1 MTRSILGLRR
11 GVAVPIVAV
20 ALAVPTTLA
29 LTGAF
34 AADSPSPGSIA
45 QFRQQAAER
54 LLKSPGARYMSW
66 PAQVAANFVATG
78 NRSFGQQ
85 MQADSPP
92 QGQVGAASAS
102 AAAGSAVSSANLKN
116 VRVNNPGEDTHGLN
130 QTTQSETTIAVH
142 GSHVAVGYNDSQVTG
157 LFLTAGSTL
166 NGYSY
171 STNGGRTFTDGG
183 ALKDAPEFVNFGDPW
198 MASAP
203 NGTMYYSTLAD
214 DAFNG
219 NLDVAVAKSTNGGRT
234 WGLPVPVFRP
244 PITTFYSGDKDAM
257 AIGPDPS
264 VNRSDIYVTYDDSVF
279 DSVTNANFNGLAV
292 AHSINGGKT
301 WTLKHADEFNF
312 NATNVGCSFA
322 QYIGATPLVVPTGT
336 AKGTL
341 YVVAEKIAVNDPNC
355 TGTQPTTFSE
365 WFFKSTNGGN
375 TFSKG
380 VKISN
385 VIPAEADGELHLGP
399 GKFARTIEF
408 PSPALFGGKIYVAWN
423 DGTSGKSHIR
433 LATSS
438 NGGATWTTK
447 FVTTGSGKVE
457 DVQPSLSANSAGLNL
472 LYYHKNPNNMLDVL
486 LGHSTN
492 GTTFSTKRVNSV
504 SFPGTFT
511 IPQFDPIIAF
521 GYMGDYVA
529 NIAVGSHL
537 YFAWGDNRDK
547 VKNFMFP
554 NGRPDPDVFF
564 AKQ

>member
-183 ALKDAPEFVNFGDPW
+183 ALRDAPEFFNFGDPW
-198 MASAP
+198 MAAAR
-203 NGTMYYSTLAD
+203 NGTMYYSTLALNG
-214 DAFNG
+214 FSG
-219 NLDVAVAKSTNGGRT
+219 NLEVAVAKSTNFGKT
-234 WGLPVPVFRP
+234 WGLPVPVFNP
-244 PITTFYSGDKDAM
+244 PVTTFYSGDKDAM
-257 AIGPDPS
+257 AIGRDPVVAS
-264 VNRSDIYVTYDDSVF
+264 RDDIYVAYDDSVF
-279 DSVTNANFNGLAV
+279 DSVTNAQFNGLPV
-292 AHSINGGKT
+292 AHSTDGGRH
-301 WTLKHADEFNF
+301 WTLKYADKFNF
-312 NATNVGCSFA
+312 TATSGCSFE
-322 QYIGATPLVVPTGT
+322 QYIGSTPLVTST
-336 AKGTL
+336 GTL
-341 YVVAEKIAVNDPNC
+341 YVFAEQIAVNDPNC

-380 VKISN
+380 VKIAN
-385 VIPAEADGELHLGP
+385 ITPAEPDGELHLGP
-399 GKFARTIEF
+399 GRFARTIEF

-423 DGTSGKSHIR
+423 DGGIPGGSHIR
-433 LATSS
+433 LATS
-438 NGGATWTTK
+438 
-447 FVTTGSGKVE
+447 
-457 DVQPSLSANSAGLNL
+457 
-472 LYYHKNPNNMLDVL
+472 
-486 LGHSTN
+486 
-492 GTTFSTKRVNSV
+492 
-504 SFPGTFT
+504 
-511 IPQFDPIIAF
+511 
-521 GYMGDYVA
+521 
-529 NIAVGSHL
+529 
-537 YFAWGDNRDK
+537 
-547 VKNFMFP
+547 
-554 NGRPDPDVFF
+554 
-564 AKQ
+564 